1 MEAIIEKANKLLPF
15 GLRAQKLVPF
25 FIGVKLVSFAFFA
38 IFMMNRQWN
47 QKLLDLFYY
56 LYLFHSLD
64 IKFIDFI
71 KNCLNYLNHQLKK
84 NQKKF
89 LKNKSKNFQEKSYLS
104 NKGFI

>member
-1 MEAIIEKANKLLPF
+1 MEAIIEKANKILPF

-56 LYLFHSLD
+56 LYLFLSLD

-71 KNCLNYLNHQLKK
+71 KNCISYLNHQLKK
-84 NQKKF
+84 NQKEF
-89 LKNKSKNFQEKSYLS
+89 LKNK
-104 NKGFI
+104 